1 MFFQWFAHPT
11 LDAVNG
17 VDIFLLALVAFFTGR
32 GIWRGFI
39 NEWSG
44 LVGLAVGYFLI
55 QKYAEPTGAWLSNAF
70 EWGISNATLVGKFVL
85 FLGGYL
91 IVVLLGKL
99 LTKVLK
105 LVWLGW
111 ANRLLGGVSGL
122 AKGIVF
128 TALIWAAYAD
138 LVVPRFA
145 ISEPLTGESWVYR
158 SLNRAKNELLDLSA
172 TYLPELTPSAE

>member
-1 MFFQWFAHPT
+1 M
-11 LDAVNG
+11 NS
-17 VDIFLLALVAFFTGR
+17 VDIFVLALVAFFTGR

-55 QKYAEPTGAWLSNAF
+55 QKYAEPTGAWLANAF
-70 EWGISNATLVGKFVL
+70 EWGISTASLVGKFLL

-91 IVVLLGKL
+91 VVVLLGKL

-111 ANRLLGGVSGL
+111 ANRLLGGISGI

-128 TALIWAAYAD
+128 TALIWAAYTD
-138 LVVPRFA
+138 LIVPRFA
-145 ISEPLTGESWVYR
+145 IAEPLEGESWVYR
-158 SLNRAKNELLDLSA
+158 SLNSAKNALLNLGA
-172 TYLPELTPSAE
+172 GYFPQVGNGEE

>member
-1 MFFQWFAHPT
+1 
-11 LDAVNG
+11 VNS
-17 VDIFLLALVAFFTGR
+17 VDIFVLVLVAFFTGR

-55 QKYAEPTGAWLSNAF
+55 QKYTEPTGAWLSNAF

-91 IVVLLGKL
+91 VVVLLGKL

-111 ANRLLGGVSGL
+111 ANRLLGGISGL

-128 TALIWAAYAD
+128 TALLWAAYTD
-138 LVVPRFA
+138 LFVPRFA
-145 ISEPLTGESWVYR
+145 VTEPLEGESWVYR
-158 SLNRAKNELLDLSA
+158 SLNSAKNTLLDLGA
-172 TYLPELTPSAE
+172 AYLPEVGEGVE